1 MTKNRTKE
9 FRQNYD
15 LLKEL
20 IPHGNMMFPL
30 TVHEV
35 DTDHRFCERVGCHW
49 HDEFEILAVTAGMA
63 QIHIDDRSYDIK
75 TGDIACIP
83 SDHLHII
90 TGRID
95 TPFSFLAV
103 VFHPS
108 FLSSYSND
116 NIQQQYLDTVSAG
129 KTLFPDLL
137 PADTDTAK
145 RVFEL
150 LTEISRAFFS
160 RSTAFELLI
169 KARLFE
175 IWYLLFTHAQKREDR
190 TAKSDDYR
198 TILTKSIIEYIKN
211 HYETGIS
218 LPELSEKFNISEG
231 HLCRFFKSMTRM
243 SILEYTNAY
252 RVSVSAS
259 LLRESSLD
267 IGTVA
272 CMTGFNNIS
281 YFNKI
286 FRRFMQMTPSEYRRL
301 SHLRAADETYGNG
314 KP

>member
-1 MTKNRTKE
+1 MAKNRTND

-20 IPHGNMMFPL
+20 IPHGNVMFPL

-35 DTDHRFCERVGCHW
+35 DTDRRFSERVGCHW
-49 HDEFEILAVTAGMA
+49 HNEFELLAVTAGKA
-63 QIHIDDRSYDIK
+63 QIHINDRSYDITK
-75 TGDIACIP
+75 GDIAFVP
-83 SDHLHII
+83 ADHLHMI
-90 TGRID
+90 TGQLD
-95 TPFSFLAV
+95 VPFSFLAV

-116 NIQQQYLDTVSAG
+116 AIQQQYLDSVSAG
-129 KTLFPDLL
+129 KTLLPDLL
-137 PADTDTAK
+137 PPDADWTK

-150 LTEISRAFFS
+150 LGEISRAFS
-160 RSTAFELLI
+160 LKNTAFELLI

-190 TAKSDDYR
+190 TVQNNDYR
-198 TILTKSIIEYIKN
+198 TILTKSVIEYIKN
-211 HYETGIS
+211 HYETGIC
-218 LPELSEKFNISEG
+218 LPELSETFNISEG
-231 HLCRFFKSMTRM
+231 HLCRLFKSMTRM

-252 RVSVSAS
+252 RVSVGAS
-259 LLRESSLD
+259 LLRETTLD

-272 CMTGFNNIS
+272 GMTGFNNIS

-301 SHLRAADETYGNG
+301 SLQGQTTG
-314 KP
+314 